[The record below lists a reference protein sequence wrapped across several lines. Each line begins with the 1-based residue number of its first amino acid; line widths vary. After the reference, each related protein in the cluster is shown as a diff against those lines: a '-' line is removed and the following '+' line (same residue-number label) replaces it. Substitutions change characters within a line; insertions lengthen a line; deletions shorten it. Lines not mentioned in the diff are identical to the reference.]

1 MIVLDWMKKNKIIV
15 VVVGIL
21 ILSLVVFGIT
31 RSFKSENTNNEG
43 NDQNNIIGGEE
54 IYNPVS
60 YNEVD
65 EIYNSISQKCDGVIV
80 FDGDKIESDG
90 EISQACKSKDSY
102 QQKMIGYSYEGENV
116 VLYINI
122 VQIKDG
128 KVFSLTGEELGVY
141 DEGQMQ
147 TLLDLGTTYLYK
159 YAKENDQFKLLRI
172 EKMNRIE

>member
-1 MIVLDWMKKNKIIV
+1 MKEYFTKKNIIIITSGVIVLLLLGVLYFAFQPKELEPSNEKNPGEVI
-15 VVVGIL
+15 GDE
-21 ILSLVVFGIT
+21 
-31 RSFKSENTNNEG
+31 SF
-43 NDQNNIIGGEE
+43 
-54 IYNPVS
+54 YNPVS
-60 YNEVD
+60 YIEAED
-65 EIYNSISQKCDGVIV
+65 LYNGITQICDGVQI
-80 FDGDKIESDG
+80 IENG
-90 EISQACKSKDSY
+90 EKVCRPHDSY
-102 QQKMIGYSYEGENV
+102 KQKMIGYSYEGENV